1 MGRRTKSV
9 QELLREKSSR
19 TQLNWSEFNFL
30 ENLLLFC
37 LLSNR
42 SVPKESGIS
51 FSITIEEADASICL
65 LFRIDRDRDPL
76 VRNPE
81 TPRPDYLAL
90 YCSNGT
96 CVLTIIEMKGGKDTS
111 RALDQIIAFKQIL
124 KTEFQKH
131 LPGRFASRVALQ
143 GILLHSSQQQ
153 VPLERIKRQEREGFV
168 VLPLG
173 YNQRAEL
180 LTYVSKENR
189 LTDSGKLVRY
199 SHYRSRG
206 QGRAF
211 NSLEAILVNGSLH
224 TRIRDESFKR
234 RFRNHQERTGVYLNY
249 AGNDNEYCA
258 LIVGTDEATIACT
271 GGHEKL
277 LEFIFGELAKIGERN
292 AFKAEVI
299 K

>member
-1 MGRRTKSV
+1 MGRRNKSLRD
-9 QELLREKSSR
+9 LLKEKSSR
-19 TQLNWSEFNFL
+19 TRLNWPEYNFL
-30 ENLLLFC
+30 ENLLVFC

-51 FSITIEEADASICL
+51 FSITIEETDASVCL
-65 LFRIDRDRDPL
+65 LFKIDRTSDPL
-76 VRNPE
+76 VRDPK
-81 TPRPDYLAL
+81 TPRPDYLAF

-96 CVLTIIEMKGGKDTS
+96 CILTIIEMKGGKDTS

-124 KTEFQKH
+124 RTEFQKH

-153 VPLERIKRQEREGFV
+153 VPLERIKRQEKEGFV

-173 YNQRAEL
+173 YHQRAEL

-199 SHYRSRG
+199 SHYRGRG

-224 TRIRDESFKR
+224 TRIRDEIFSE
-234 RFRNHQERTGVYLNY
+234 RFLNHPGRTGVYLNY
-249 AGNDNEYCA
+249 AGNDSEYCA
-258 LIVGTDEATIACT
+258 LIVGTDDVTIACT
-271 GGHEKL
+271 GEHQKL
-277 LEFIFGELAKIGERN
+277 LEFVRAELGKIGAQN
-292 AFKAEVI
+292 AFRAEVI
-299 K
+299 E

>member
-1 MGRRTKSV
+1 M
-9 QELLREKSSR
+9 
-19 TQLNWSEFNFL
+19 NWPEYNLL
-30 ENLLLFC
+30 ENLLVFC

-51 FSITIEEADASICL
+51 FSITIEETDASVCL

-76 VRNPE
+76 VRDPKM
-81 TPRPDYLAL
+81 PRPDYLAF

-131 LPGRFASRVALQ
+131 LPGKFSSRVALQ

-153 VPLERIKRQEREGFV
+153 VPLERIKRQEKEGFV

-199 SHYRSRG
+199 SHYHIRG
-206 QGRAF
+206 RGRGF
-211 NSLEAILVNGSLH
+211 NLLEEILVSGSLR
-224 TRIRDESFKR
+224 TRIKDEIFSH
-234 RFRNHQERTGVYLNY
+234 RFLNHPERTGVYLNY
-249 AGNDNEYCA
+249 AGNDTEYCA
-258 LIVGTDEATIACT
+258 VIVGNDEATIVCKSE
-271 GGHEKL
+271 HQKL
-277 LEFIFGELAKIGERN
+277 LELIFTELAKIEMQDAFEGEII
-292 AFKAEVI
+292 E
-299 K
+299 

>member
-30 ENLLLFC
+30 ENLLVFC

-51 FSITIEEADASICL
+51 FSITIEETDASVCL

-76 VRNPE
+76 VRNPK

-90 YCSNGT
+90 YCCNGT

-153 VPLERIKRQEREGFV
+153 VPLERIKRQEKEGFV

-211 NSLEAILVNGSLH
+211 NSLEPILVNGSLH
-224 TRIRDESFKR
+224 TRIKDEI
-234 RFRNHQERTGVYLNY
+234 FRNRFLNHPDRTGVYLNY
-249 AGNDNEYCA
+249 AGNDSEYCA
-258 LIVGTDEATIACT
+258 LIVGDDEAAIAVK
-271 GGHEKL
+271 GEHQKL
-277 LEFIFGELAKIGERN
+277 LEYILAELAKIGAQN
-292 AFKAEVI
+292 AFEGEVI
-299 K
+299 E